1 MNDTQERAFIAL
13 RNKYQDADSRLMI
26 DDFERDMRKLIE
38 VKNIAD
44 NPAFQEI
51 VKDAQAKVDEIN
63 VLLMTDASMTPEKR
77 AALFHEKKVWAFNIS
92 RFGAT
97 TNDRALA
104 ILEERIQHELIK

>member
-26 DDFERDMRKLIE
+26 DDCERDMRKLIE

-44 NPAFQEI
+44 NP
-51 VKDAQAKVDEIN
+51 AQAKVDEIN